1 MSDARLPPNGH
12 DDAARET
19 PHGAPREGLGANA
32 TTREGA
38 AQPRNTHREA
48 PMPERPLGTTAARAG
63 ATTGTVRYVLIISV
77 ALAILGMILA
87 FTLM

>member
-1 MSDARLPPNGH
+1 MSDTRLPPNGH

-19 PHGAPREGLGANA
+19 PHGEPREGLGANP

-38 AQPRNTHREA
+38 AQPRMSNREV
-48 PMPERPLGTTAARAG
+48 PMPERPMSKTAARAG
-63 ATTGTVRYVLIISV
+63 VTTGHMRYVLGISV
-77 ALAILGMILA
+77 ALAILAMVLA